1 MGKKGFKIKNSF
13 SGMKQSLR
21 SKAVRNVAIRIGAP
35 KSDTCFCL
43 VTWEGVVQKIYR
55 QGD

>member
-1 MGKKGFKIKNSF
+1 MMF
-13 SGMKQSLR
+13 ST
-21 SKAVRNVAIRIGAP
+21 SKVTTP
-35 KSDTCFCL
+35 KCDICFSL